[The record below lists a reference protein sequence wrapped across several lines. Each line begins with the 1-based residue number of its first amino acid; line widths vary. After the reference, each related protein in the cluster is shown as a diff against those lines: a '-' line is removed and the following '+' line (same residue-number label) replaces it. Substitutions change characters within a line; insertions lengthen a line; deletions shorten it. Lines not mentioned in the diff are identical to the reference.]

1 MRKYF
6 AGKHGVAGIDHL
18 QISRDLVCICKNS
31 LQNQMRRS
39 ADKLAAPRYSVGVY
53 DAIYSLF
60 FRVFKYYSVVTTEY
74 HDGKNRSIDNNKLD
88 CTRRI

>member
-18 QISRDLVCICKNS
+18 QISRDMVCICKNS

-53 DAIYSLF
+53 DAI
-60 FRVFKYYSVVTTEY
+60 
-74 HDGKNRSIDNNKLD
+74 
-88 CTRRI
+88 